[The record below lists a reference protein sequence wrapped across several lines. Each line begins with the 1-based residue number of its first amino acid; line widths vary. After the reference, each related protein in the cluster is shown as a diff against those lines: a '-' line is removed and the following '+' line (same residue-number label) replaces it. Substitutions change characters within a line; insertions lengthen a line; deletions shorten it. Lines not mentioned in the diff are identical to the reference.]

1 MGKVRYEIWRDSESH
16 RLWGLELFDHEII
29 GCIGPLRDDDASPPP
44 LADGADMGFE
54 RNADLLRWISRK
66 RRQSLHSDSAFDT
79 LGAEPRMRPS

>member
-1 MGKVRYEIWRDSESH
+1 
-16 RLWGLELFDHEII
+16 
-29 GCIGPLRDDDASPPP
+29 
-44 LADGADMGFE
+44 MGFE